1 MLVVVVASC
10 IMCGLHCPFTVTVA
24 VRVRVGVGVRYR
36 VRVGVGVGVAVAVG
50 CKLRLMLSLR
60 TLLKTHVVLL
70 SLSLFIDLSRKA
82 ETKRNEPKRT
92 VELIRFSVVG

>member
-1 MLVVVVASC
+1 MLVVVVVASC
-10 IMCGLHCPFTVTVA
+10 IMCGLHCPFTVTVTVA
-24 VRVRVGVGVRYR
+24 VRVGVGVGVRYR

-70 SLSLFIDLSRKA
+70 SLSLFIDLSR
-82 ETKRNEPKRT
+82 EPKRNETNRSAPW
-92 VELIRFSVVG
+92 S

>member
-24 VRVRVGVGVRYR
+24 VRVRVGVRYK

-50 CKLRLMLSLR
+50 CKLRLLLSLR

-70 SLSLFIDLSRKA
+70 SLSLFVCVA
-82 ETKRNEPKRT
+82 
-92 VELIRFSVVG
+92 